1 MSDPPPSGPREK
13 SSGPPEVTRGL
24 PSVSEARAQR
34 RRLQSLPPR
43 IWLWA
48 VVFIGAGIVI
58 WWRTEQA
65 QINEMRAELLAR
77 QRAVKAELGPRWL
90 PLRDKL
96 EGWTSDCG
104 EAAFTDELPPDD
116 LIQSWDFRNM
126 PGIYLRL
133 SQADTGDPAKIR
145 EASNK
150 SLKDAFTA
158 CLLTAENANPLTG
171 AECKTTQQCPQGQM
185 CNEFERCSVPS
196 QPYNLR
202 TAYKSLF
209 VLSDEWVAQTQEVT
223 NELTMRGVVG
233 TFDSISDYDLP
244 IAADLLTRSKYFL
257 VVVDEPV
264 SSDGKSADA
273 ALPAVQ
279 QDQDDRSIPTADHP
293 ARVCLYRLEDDKL
306 MFRVKRM
313 AAGDLRGPAMN
324 NPESQIFLKRQANS
338 CALALEVK
346 QVLGAETT
354 DPKGKVAVPEET
366 DGAPAP
372 SATTTASA
380 APSAPPVPT
389 AAPSGG

>member
-1 MSDPPPSGPREK
+1 MSDSPSSGPREIPA
-13 SSGPPEVTRGL
+13 GPPEVTRGL

-65 QINEMRAELLAR
+65 QTNEMRAELLAR

-96 EGWTSDCG
+96 ERWTSDCG
-104 EAAFTDELPPDD
+104 EAAFTDQLPPED
-116 LIQSWDFRNM
+116 LIETWDFRNM

-133 SQADTGDPAKIR
+133 AQADANVPEKIR

-158 CLLTAENANPLTG
+158 CLLTAENESPLKG
-171 AECKTTQQCPQGQM
+171 PECKTTQECPQGQT

-223 NELTMRGVVG
+223 NELTMRGVLG

-257 VVVDEPV
+257 VVVDEAV
-264 SSDGKSADA
+264 SANPDRADA
-273 ALPAVQ
+273 ALPVVE

-306 MFRVKRM
+306 MFKVKRM

-354 DPKGKVAVPEET
+354 ESEQAPSEKGDPGGAPE
-366 DGAPAP
+366 GASPAPSTTATAGPAP
-372 SATTTASA
+372 SASER
-380 APSAPPVPT
+380 P
-389 AAPSGG
+389 

>member
-1 MSDPPPSGPREK
+1 MSDPPPSGAREK
-13 SSGPPEVTRGL
+13 PSSPLEAARGL
-24 PSVSEARAQR
+24 PSVSEARAER

-48 VVFIGAGIVI
+48 AVFIGAGIVI
-58 WWRTEQA
+58 WWRMEQA

-77 QRAVKAELGPRWL
+77 QRAVVAELGPRWL

-96 EGWTSDCG
+96 EAWTADCG
-104 EAAFTDELPPDD
+104 EAAFTDVAPPED
-116 LIQSWDFRNM
+116 LVKTWDFREM

-133 SQADTGDPAKIR
+133 AQSDSSEPKKIR
-145 EASNK
+145 EAANK

-158 CLLTAENANPLTG
+158 CLLTAKNENSLSG
-171 AECKTTQQCPQGQM
+171 AECKTTQDCPQGQT

-209 VLSDEWVAQTQEVT
+209 VLSDAWVAQTQEVT

-233 TFDSISDYDLP
+233 TFDAISDYDLP

-257 VVVDEPV
+257 VVVDEQV
-264 SSDGKSADA
+264 TADEQSADA
-273 ALPAVQ
+273 ALPSVQ

-306 MFRVKRM
+306 VFRVKRM
-313 AAGDLRGPAMN
+313 AAGTLRGPAMN

-346 QVLGAETT
+346 QALGASTT
-354 DPKGKVAVPEET
+354 EPDVPPKKPQNPI
-366 DGAPAP
+366 APSTAP
-372 SATTTASA
+372 SASATAT
-380 APSAPPVPT
+380 APLD
-389 AAPSGG
+389 G

>member
-1 MSDPPPSGPREK
+1 MSDPPPSGPREIP
-13 SSGPPEVTRGL
+13 SGPPEVTRGL

-48 VVFIGAGIVI
+48 AVFIGAGIVI

-96 EGWTSDCG
+96 EQWTSDCG
-104 EAAFTDELPPDD
+104 EAAFTDQLPPDD
-116 LIQSWDFRNM
+116 LIETWDFRNM

-133 SQADTGDPAKIR
+133 AQADTSDPEKIR

-158 CLLTAENANPLTG
+158 CLLTAENASPLKG
-171 AECKTTQQCPQGQM
+171 AECKTTQECPQGQM

-223 NELTMRGVVG
+223 NELTMRGVIG

-257 VVVDEPV
+257 VVVDEAVTAKP
-264 SSDGKSADA
+264 DRADA

-324 NPESQIFLKRQANS
+324 NLESQIFLKRQANS

-354 DPKGKVAVPEET
+354 DPEGAPPKQDDEAPENEV
-366 DGAPAP
+366 APAP
-372 SATTTASA
+372 SATTTSSA
-380 APSAPPVPT
+380 QPAPSAN
-389 AAPSGG
+389 